1 MNGEVQVE
9 LGFLGVSGTQVE
21 KCEDGYVYTR
31 LYILFGISRGGIN
44 QNIGN

>member
-9 LGFLGVSGTQVE
+9 LGFLRVAGTQVE

-31 LYILFGISRGGIN
+31 LYILF
-44 QNIGN
+44 